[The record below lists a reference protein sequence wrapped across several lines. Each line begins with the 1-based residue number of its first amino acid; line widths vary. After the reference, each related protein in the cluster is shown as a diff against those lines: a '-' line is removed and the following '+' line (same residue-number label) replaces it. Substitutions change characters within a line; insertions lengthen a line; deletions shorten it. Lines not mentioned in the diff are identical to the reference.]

1 MQENEGLRKSN
12 ATLRFYTVI
21 AMACGFSVYC
31 GNMIN
36 IFYGL
41 TYMQAS
47 ALAGAS
53 IFPAIVGA
61 IVGVSV
67 YRTLLKFP
75 FVAFVLA
82 VGLGVAAHAL
92 IGSYLVQ
99 PIKGV
104 ESSLI
109 SYGEH
114 LKSFSL
120 GLFGGIVGGIP
131 LAFVFSKKGK

>member
-1 MQENEGLRKSN
+1 
-12 ATLRFYTVI
+12 
-21 AMACGFSVYC
+21 
-31 GNMIN
+31 
-36 IFYGL
+36 
-41 TYMQAS
+41 MQAS

-53 IFPAIVGA
+53 IFPAMVGGLL
-61 IVGVSV
+61 GVSV

-82 VGLGVAAHAL
+82 VGLGVAAHGI

-104 ESSLI
+104 EADLI

-120 GLFGGIVGGIP
+120 GLFSGIIGGIP